1 MMFLSFNSNTSVAE
15 TANPSE
21 APEFIQDFTGAR
33 VSHFL
38 DFRAGFCRSLIA
50 LFHFRQLHGL
60 PFFDLR
66 ILNRR
71 RTDNTLVKRKRT
83 KGQTMIY
90 TTLQKKLKIEQHEPP
105 CKSGVNAGAPEGL
118 ALPAS
123 LVASVVLLY

>member
-1 MMFLSFNSNTSVAE
+1 MFLSFNSNTSVAE

-21 APEFIQDFTGAR
+21 AHEFIPAFIGAR
-33 VSHFL
+33 VSQFL
-38 DFRAGFCRSLIA
+38 DFCAGFCRSLIV
-50 LFHFRQLHGL
+50 LFHFWQLHDL

-105 CKSGVNAGAPEGL
+105 
-118 ALPAS
+118 
-123 LVASVVLLY
+123 